1 MPWTGKQQRRAILNK
16 YNASHMS
23 WGGGG
28 FDRSRPEYFDELTV
42 EQQNEGIGAAFT
54 PLSAGGLLGGGGGSQ
69 VQALM
74 SQRGGQLAVCRGVV
88 VNKQSFVPIVSR

>member
-42 EQQNEGIGAAFT
+42 EQQKALEL
-54 PLSAGGLLGGGGGSQ
+54 PSHHSRRAGFLVEAEEAKSKL
-69 VQALM
+69 
-74 SQRGGQLAVCRGVV
+74 
-88 VNKQSFVPIVSR
+88 